1 MKFALIGQDIPMLL
15 PTLLADLLFAG
26 NEGADTAVYENNPAM
41 QGVLQGY
48 MDAIYQK
55 RGLGG
60 RALVSEDLPQVL
72 EEADCVIYAGDCMP
86 ASRFRMDR
94 DALAGT
100 SEEDPGL
107 SDQTRVNGGLG
118 GLMHALRG
126 GNKVLD
132 LCEEMTYA
140 CPDALVMNLAQ
151 PMGRICAVFA
161 DAGFRCYGLGPTPLR
176 GANGLEGL
184 CHALHRKPATV
195 TADIAG
201 LPGFAFLLALRD
213 AATGADLLPA
223 AEKVARKGDLGRLAR
238 RWLDWYGAL
247 PMGKVTDHAE
257 FLPAQPDFIPEAE
270 PAFGESVE
278 QRKERILH
286 MNTIASKGADSREG
300 MMAQLVLLSKA
311 PAQRPVQLAL
321 ALLRGTD
328 LRMAAVTRR
337 NRGVLP
343 QLENHAIIEA
353 ELTLRA
359 GEDVSPD
366 RRVPE
371 ALADILRAVD
381 ETNRLVARAAA
392 GDRGALREAIETD
405 PALDGLDRLY
415 LQDVADKLIELHRDV
430 LPRL

>member
-107 SDQTRVNGGLG
+107 SDQARVNGGLG

-223 AEKVARKGDLGRLAR
+223 AEEVARKGDLGRLAR

-270 PAFGESVE
+270 PTFGESVE

-359 GEDVSPD
+359 GEDVSPA

>member
-107 SDQTRVNGGLG
+107 SDQARVNGGLG

-132 LCEEMTYA
+132 LCEEMSYA

-223 AEKVARKGDLGRLAR
+223 AEEVARKGDLGRLAR

-270 PAFGESVE
+270 PTFGESVE

-359 GEDVSPD
+359 GEDVSPA

>member
-107 SDQTRVNGGLG
+107 SDQARVNGGLG

-126 GNKVLD
+126 GSKVLD

-140 CPDALVMNLAQ
+140 CPDALVINLAQ

-161 DAGFRCYGLGPTPLR
+161 NAGFRCYGLGPTPLR

-201 LPGFAFLLALRD
+201 LPGFAFLLALGD

-223 AEKVARKGDLGRLAR
+223 AEEVARKGDLGRLAR

-270 PAFGESVE
+270 PSFGESVE

-359 GEDVSPD
+359 GEDVSTA

-371 ALADILRAVD
+371 ALADTLRAVD

>member
-107 SDQTRVNGGLG
+107 SDQARVNGGLG

-223 AEKVARKGDLGRLAR
+223 AEEVARKDDLGRLAR

-270 PAFGESVE
+270 PTFGESVE

-359 GEDVSPD
+359 GEDVSPA

-371 ALADILRAVD
+371 ALADTLRAVD

>member
-107 SDQTRVNGGLG
+107 SDQARVNGGLG

-201 LPGFAFLLALRD
+201 LPSFAFLLSLRD

-223 AEKVARKGDLGRLAR
+223 AEEVARKGDLGRLAR

-343 QLENHAIIEA
+343 QLENHAIIET

-359 GEDVSPD
+359 GEDVSPA

-371 ALADILRAVD
+371 ALADTLRAVD

>member
-107 SDQTRVNGGLG
+107 SDQARVNGGLG

-140 CPDALVMNLAQ
+140 CPDALVINLAQ

-184 CHALHRKPATV
+184 CHALHRKPVTV

-223 AEKVARKGDLGRLAR
+223 AEEIARKGDLGRLAR

-270 PAFGESVE
+270 PTFGESVE

-286 MNTIASKGADSREG
+286 MNTVSGKGADSREG

-359 GEDVSPD
+359 GEDVSTA

-371 ALADILRAVD
+371 ALADTLRAVD

>member
-107 SDQTRVNGGLG
+107 SDQARVNGGLG

-140 CPDALVMNLAQ
+140 CPDAQVINLAQ

-201 LPGFAFLLALRD
+201 LPGFAFLLSLGD

-223 AEKVARKGDLGRLAR
+223 AEEIARKGDLGRLAR

-270 PAFGESVE
+270 PSFGESVE

-359 GEDVSPD
+359 GKDVSPA

>member
-26 NEGADTAVYENNPAM
+26 NEGADTTVYENNPAM

-107 SDQTRVNGGLG
+107 SDQVRVNGGLG

-126 GNKVLD
+126 GNMVLD

-201 LPGFAFLLALRD
+201 LPGFAFLLALGD

-223 AEKVARKGDLGRLAR
+223 AEEVARKGDLGRLAR

-270 PAFGESVE
+270 PTFGESVE

-359 GEDVSPD
+359 GEDVSPA

-371 ALADILRAVD
+371 ALADTLRAVD

>member
-107 SDQTRVNGGLG
+107 SDQARVNGGLG

-201 LPGFAFLLALRD
+201 LPGFAFLLALGD

-223 AEKVARKGDLGRLAR
+223 AEEVARKGDLGRLAR

-270 PAFGESVE
+270 PSFGESVE

-286 MNTIASKGADSREG
+286 MNTVSGKGADSREG

-359 GEDVSPD
+359 GEDVSTA

-371 ALADILRAVD
+371 ALADTLRAVD

>member
-107 SDQTRVNGGLG
+107 SDQARVNGGLG

-161 DAGFRCYGLGPTPLR
+161 DAGFRCYGLGSTPLR

-201 LPGFAFLLALRD
+201 LPGFAFLLALGD

-223 AEKVARKGDLGRLAR
+223 AEEIARKGDLGRLAR

-270 PAFGESVE
+270 PSFGESVE

-343 QLENHAIIEA
+343 QLENHAIIEE

-359 GEDVSPD
+359 GEDVSPA

>member
-94 DALAGT
+94 DALAGP

-107 SDQTRVNGGLG
+107 SDQARVNGGLG

-201 LPGFAFLLALRD
+201 LPGFAFLLSLRD

-223 AEKVARKGDLGRLAR
+223 AEEVARKGDLGRLAR

-270 PAFGESVE
+270 PTFGESVE

-286 MNTIASKGADSREG
+286 MNAIASKGADSREG

-337 NRGVLP
+337 NP
-343 QLENHAIIEA
+343 
-353 ELTLRA
+353 
-359 GEDVSPD
+359 
-366 RRVPE
+366 RRV
-371 ALADILRAVD
+371 A
-381 ETNRLVARAAA
+381 TA
-392 GDRGALREAIETD
+392 GKPCYHRGRTD
-405 PALDGLDRLY
+405 PARRGGC
-415 LQDVADKLIELHRDV
+415 V
-430 LPRL
+430 PRPPGPRGIGGHFAGGGRNQPPGGPRRCRRPRRAPGSH

>member
-107 SDQTRVNGGLG
+107 SDQARVNGGLG

-201 LPGFAFLLALRD
+201 LPGFAFLLSLRD

-223 AEKVARKGDLGRLAR
+223 AEEVARKGDLGRLAR

-270 PAFGESVE
+270 PTFGESVE

-359 GEDVSPD
+359 GEDVSPA

>member
-107 SDQTRVNGGLG
+107 SDQARVNGGLG

-201 LPGFAFLLALRD
+201 LPGFAFLLSLRD

-223 AEKVARKGDLGRLAR
+223 AEEVARKGDLGRLAR

-270 PAFGESVE
+270 PSFGESVE

-286 MNTIASKGADSREG
+286 MNTVSGKGADSREG

-359 GEDVSPD
+359 GEDVSTA

>member
-107 SDQTRVNGGLG
+107 SDQARVNGGLG

-201 LPGFAFLLALRD
+201 LPGFAFLLSLRD

-223 AEKVARKGDLGRLAR
+223 AEEIARKGDLGRLAR

-270 PAFGESVE
+270 PTFGESVE

-359 GEDVSPD
+359 GEDVSPA

>member
-107 SDQTRVNGGLG
+107 SDQARVNGGLG

-201 LPGFAFLLALRD
+201 LPGFAFLLALGD

-223 AEKVARKGDLGRLAR
+223 AEEVARKGDLGRLAR

-270 PAFGESVE
+270 PTFGESVE

-359 GEDVSPD
+359 GEDVSPAC
-366 RRVPE
+366 RVPE
-371 ALADILRAVD
+371 ALADTLRAVD

>member
-94 DALAGT
+94 DALAGP

-107 SDQTRVNGGLG
+107 SDQARVNGGLG

-201 LPGFAFLLALRD
+201 LPGFAFLLALGD

-223 AEKVARKGDLGRLAR
+223 AEEVARRGDLGRLAR

-270 PAFGESVE
+270 PTFGESVE

-359 GEDVSPD
+359 GEDVSPA

>member
-26 NEGADTAVYENNPAM
+26 NEGADTAVYEKNPAM

-107 SDQTRVNGGLG
+107 SDQARVNGGLG

-195 TADIAG
+195 MADIAG
-201 LPGFAFLLALRD
+201 LPGFAFLLSLRD

-223 AEKVARKGDLGRLAR
+223 AEEIARKGDLGRLAR

-270 PAFGESVE
+270 PSFGESVE

-359 GEDVSPD
+359 GEDVSPA

>member
-107 SDQTRVNGGLG
+107 SDQARVNGGLG

-201 LPGFAFLLALRD
+201 LPGFAFLLALGD

-223 AEKVARKGDLGRLAR
+223 AEEVARRGDLGRLAR

-270 PAFGESVE
+270 PTFGESVE

-359 GEDVSPD
+359 GEDVSPA

>member
-107 SDQTRVNGGLG
+107 SDQARVNGGLG

-140 CPDALVMNLAQ
+140 CPDALVINLAQ

-201 LPGFAFLLALRD
+201 LPGFAFLLALGD

-223 AEKVARKGDLGRLAR
+223 AEEVARKGDLGRLAR

-270 PAFGESVE
+270 PTFGESVE

-359 GEDVSPD
+359 GEDVSTA

-371 ALADILRAVD
+371 ALADTLRAVD

>member
-107 SDQTRVNGGLG
+107 SDQARVNGGLG

-201 LPGFAFLLALRD
+201 LPGFAFLLALGD

-223 AEKVARKGDLGRLAR
+223 AEEVARKGDLGRLAR

-270 PAFGESVE
+270 PTFGESVE

-359 GEDVSPD
+359 GEDVSTA

-371 ALADILRAVD
+371 ALADTLRAVD

>member
-107 SDQTRVNGGLG
+107 SDQARVNGGLG

-151 PMGRICAVFA
+151 PMARICAVFA
-161 DAGFRCYGLGPTPLR
+161 NAGFRCYGLGPTPLR

-201 LPGFAFLLALRD
+201 LPGFAFLLSLRD

-223 AEKVARKGDLGRLAR
+223 AEEIARKGDLGRLAR

-270 PAFGESVE
+270 PTFGESVE

-359 GEDVSPD
+359 GEDVSPA

>member
-107 SDQTRVNGGLG
+107 SDQARVNGGLG

-201 LPGFAFLLALRD
+201 LPGFAFLLALGD

-223 AEKVARKGDLGRLAR
+223 AEEIARKGDLGRLAR

-270 PAFGESVE
+270 PTFGESVE

-359 GEDVSPD
+359 GEDVSPA

>member
-107 SDQTRVNGGLG
+107 SDQARVNGGLG

-201 LPGFAFLLALRD
+201 LPGFAFLLSLRD

-223 AEKVARKGDLGRLAR
+223 AEEVARKGDLGRLAR

-270 PAFGESVE
+270 PSFGESVE

-359 GEDVSPD
+359 GEDVSPA

>member
-60 RALVSEDLPQVL
+60 RALVSEDLPEVL

-107 SDQTRVNGGLG
+107 SDQARVNGGLG

-140 CPDALVMNLAQ
+140 CPDALVINLAQ

-213 AATGADLLPA
+213 ASTGADLLPT
-223 AEKVARKGDLGRLAR
+223 AEEVARRGDLGRLAR

-270 PAFGESVE
+270 PSFGESVE

-343 QLENHAIIEA
+343 QLENHAIIET

-359 GEDVSPD
+359 GEDVSTA

-371 ALADILRAVD
+371 ALADTLRAVD

-415 LQDVADKLIELHRDV
+415 LQDVADKLIELHQDV

>member
-107 SDQTRVNGGLG
+107 SDQARVNGGLG
-118 GLMHALRG
+118 GLMHALRD

-201 LPGFAFLLALRD
+201 LPGFAFLLALGD

-223 AEKVARKGDLGRLAR
+223 AEEVARKGDLGRLAR

-270 PAFGESVE
+270 PTFGESVE

-359 GEDVSPD
+359 GEDVSTA

>member
-107 SDQTRVNGGLG
+107 SDQARVNGGLG

-126 GNKVLD
+126 GNMVLD

-184 CHALHRKPATV
+184 CHALHRKPASV

-223 AEKVARKGDLGRLAR
+223 AEEVARKGDLGRLAR

-270 PAFGESVE
+270 PTFGESVE

-359 GEDVSPD
+359 GEDVSPA
-366 RRVPE
+366 RRGPE

>member
-107 SDQTRVNGGLG
+107 SDQARVNGGLG

-151 PMGRICAVFA
+151 PMARICAVFA

-184 CHALHRKPATV
+184 CHAMHRKPATV

-201 LPGFAFLLALRD
+201 LPGFAFLLSLRD

-223 AEKVARKGDLGRLAR
+223 AEEIARKGDLGRLAR

-270 PAFGESVE
+270 PTFGESVE

-353 ELTLRA
+353 ELTRRA
-359 GEDVSPD
+359 GEDVSPA

>member
-107 SDQTRVNGGLG
+107 SDQARVNGGLG

-201 LPGFAFLLALRD
+201 LPGFAFLLALGD
-213 AATGADLLPA
+213 VATGADLLPA
-223 AEKVARKGDLGRLAR
+223 AEEVARKGDLGRLAR

-359 GEDVSPD
+359 GEDVSPT

>member
-107 SDQTRVNGGLG
+107 SDQARVNGGLG

-140 CPDALVMNLAQ
+140 CPDALVINLAQ

-201 LPGFAFLLALRD
+201 LPGFAFLLALGD

-223 AEKVARKGDLGRLAR
+223 AEEIARKGDLGRLAR

-270 PAFGESVE
+270 PTFGESVE

-343 QLENHAIIEA
+343 QLENHAIIEE

-359 GEDVSPD
+359 GEDVSPA

>member
-107 SDQTRVNGGLG
+107 SDQARVNGGLG

-201 LPGFAFLLALRD
+201 LPGFAFLLALGD

-223 AEKVARKGDLGRLAR
+223 AEEVARKGDLGRLAR

-270 PAFGESVE
+270 PTFGESVE

-300 MMAQLVLLSKA
+300 MMAQLVLLSKT

-359 GEDVSPD
+359 GEDVSPA

>member
-94 DALAGT
+94 DALAGP

-107 SDQTRVNGGLG
+107 SDQARVNGGLG

-201 LPGFAFLLALRD
+201 LPGFAFLLSLRD

-223 AEKVARKGDLGRLAR
+223 AEEVARKGDLGRLAR

-270 PAFGESVE
+270 PTFGESVE

-359 GEDVSPD
+359 GEDVSPA

>member
-107 SDQTRVNGGLG
+107 SDQARVNGGLG

-201 LPGFAFLLALRD
+201 LPGFAFLLALGD

-223 AEKVARKGDLGRLAR
+223 AEEVARKGDLGRLAR

-270 PAFGESVE
+270 PTFGESVE

-343 QLENHAIIEA
+343 QLENQAIIEA

-359 GEDVSPD
+359 GEDVSTA

>member
-107 SDQTRVNGGLG
+107 SDQARVNGGLG

-201 LPGFAFLLALRD
+201 LPGFAFLLALGD

-223 AEKVARKGDLGRLAR
+223 AEEVARKGDLGRLAR

-270 PAFGESVE
+270 PTFGESVE

-359 GEDVSPD
+359 GEDVSTA

>member
-107 SDQTRVNGGLG
+107 SDQARVNGGLG

-201 LPGFAFLLALRD
+201 LPGFAFLLSLRD

-223 AEKVARKGDLGRLAR
+223 AEEVARKGDLGRLAR

-270 PAFGESVE
+270 PTFGESVE

-353 ELTLRA
+353 ELTMRA
-359 GEDVSPD
+359 GEDVSTA

-371 ALADILRAVD
+371 ALADTLRAVD

>member
-107 SDQTRVNGGLG
+107 SDQARVNGGLG

-176 GANGLEGL
+176 EANGLEGL

-201 LPGFAFLLALRD
+201 LPGFAFLLALGD

-223 AEKVARKGDLGRLAR
+223 AEEIARKGDLGRLAR

-270 PAFGESVE
+270 PSFGESVE

-359 GEDVSPD
+359 GEDVSPA

>member
-107 SDQTRVNGGLG
+107 SDQARVNGGLG

-201 LPGFAFLLALRD
+201 LPGFAFLLALGD

-223 AEKVARKGDLGRLAR
+223 AEEVARKGDLGRLAR

-270 PAFGESVE
+270 PTFGESVE

-286 MNTIASKGADSREG
+286 MNTVSGKGADSREG

-359 GEDVSPD
+359 GEDVSPA

>member
-107 SDQTRVNGGLG
+107 SDQARVNGGLG

-140 CPDALVMNLAQ
+140 CPDALVINLAQ

-201 LPGFAFLLALRD
+201 LPGFAFLLSLRD

-223 AEKVARKGDLGRLAR
+223 AEEIARKGDLGRLAR

-270 PAFGESVE
+270 PSFGESVE

-359 GEDVSPD
+359 GEDVSPA

>member
-107 SDQTRVNGGLG
+107 SDQARVNGGLG

-132 LCEEMTYA
+132 LCEEMVYA
-140 CPDALVMNLAQ
+140 CPDALVINLAQ

-184 CHALHRKPATV
+184 CHVLHRKPAAV

-201 LPGFAFLLALRD
+201 LPGFAFLLSLQEAS
-213 AATGADLLPA
+213 TGADLLPT
-223 AEKVARKGDLGRLAR
+223 AEEAARKGELGRLAR

-286 MNTIASKGADSREG
+286 MNTVAGKGADSWEG

-343 QLENHAIIEA
+343 QLENHAIIET

-359 GEDVSPD
+359 GEDVSPA

-381 ETNRLVARAAA
+381 ETNRLAARAAA

>member
-86 ASRFRMDR
+86 ASRFRMDQ
-94 DALAGT
+94 DALAAT
-100 SEEDPGL
+100 CEEDPGL
-107 SDQTRVNGGLG
+107 SDQARVNGGLG

-132 LCEEMTYA
+132 LCEEMSYA
-140 CPDALVMNLAQ
+140 CPDALVINLAQ

-161 DAGFRCYGLGPTPLR
+161 NAGFRCYGLGPTPLR

-201 LPGFAFLLALRD
+201 LPGFAFLLSLRD

-223 AEKVARKGDLGRLAR
+223 AEEIARKGDLGRLAR

-270 PAFGESVE
+270 PTFGESVE

-311 PAQRPVQLAL
+311 PSQRPVQLAL

>member
-107 SDQTRVNGGLG
+107 SDQARVNGGLG

-176 GANGLEGL
+176 GANGLEGM

-201 LPGFAFLLALRD
+201 LPGFAFLLSLRD

-223 AEKVARKGDLGRLAR
+223 AEEAARKGDLGRLAR

-270 PAFGESVE
+270 PSFGESVE

-359 GEDVSPD
+359 GEDVSPA